1 MTTSDAHVTE
11 TPRLL
16 GKDELKAWL
25 ASHASWSAESQKLVR
40 TLTFPD
46 FQAALTAANLLGE
59 EAERAN
65 HHPDLVVGWQKLRV
79 EWSTHDVGGISNLDI
94 QLAARTDEL
103 LGPRA
108 VQGGPDAGPLRDE
121 ERAARAALAARLSD
135 ILGNR
140 GAPPVPSFDQALTHP
155 SFANEYGGDDNQ
167 RLEFLGDAV
176 LGVCVSEYLSEQ
188 HPEADEG
195 ALTRMRSALVN
206 AEALAEWAR
215 EKAGGQARKVGI
227 LDGDPSY
234 LATERAGGFED
245 GIKGTNWSL
254 VARINGGWSVEK
266 GNTAAMDLLQAHPDI
281 QVLYASNDYMAEGA
295 ALAAKSL
302 GRSDLTILGYDGDTA
317 ALESIANGE
326 GVTAT
331 TNTNPVQMGRMT
343 AQFAVDLLNKKA
355 TGGYVNAPTEIIH
368 KDNAVSVLKNAG
380 ELFPKPSKAY

>member
-1 MTTSDAHVTE
+1 MAKTIPSVRHRRLAVLGAGCALSLLAAGCGSSSGTSTSTSAASPAASGAAASSSAAVSAPAGPITYPAPVPLKSGSQATLDKVAFKGGTPTIAYLPMGTEFNYHLALYEGIKTVPGIKHFMLSPYSGSDQAGQLGMLQDVTSRADVDAIVLISFDEHSLAPLVQKAVDAGKVVIIVNSDIPNYP
-11 TPRLL
+11 TPVH
-16 GKDELKAWL
+16 G
-25 ASHASWSAESQKLVR
+25 
-40 TLTFPD
+40 
-46 FQAALTAANLLGE
+46 
-59 EAERAN
+59 
-65 HHPDLVVGWQKLRV
+65 VVGVTQRSANK
-79 EWSTHDVGGISNLDI
+79 
-94 QLAARTDEL
+94 
-103 LGPRA
+103 
-108 VQGGPDAGPLRDE
+108 
-121 ERAARAALAARLSD
+121 ALAA
-135 ILGNR
+135 
-140 GAPPVPSFDQALTHP
+140 
-155 SFANEYGGDDNQ
+155 
-167 RLEFLGDAV
+167 
-176 LGVCVSEYLSEQ
+176 
-188 HPEADEG
+188 
-195 ALTRMRSALVN
+195 
-206 AEALAEWAR
+206 WAR

-227 LDGDPSY
+227 LDGEPSY

-302 GRSDLTILGYDGDTA
+302 GRSDLTILGHDGDTA